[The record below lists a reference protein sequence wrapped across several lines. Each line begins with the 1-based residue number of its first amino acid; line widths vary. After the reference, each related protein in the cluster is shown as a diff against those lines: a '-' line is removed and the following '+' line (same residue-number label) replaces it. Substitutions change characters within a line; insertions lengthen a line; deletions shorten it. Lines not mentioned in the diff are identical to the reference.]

1 MNDPAGIDPPSNDFI
16 SRIKTFPWQQLEL
29 YFFLDQILIDL
40 IGKSMT
46 FAQIIKHIQDQHP
59 AVFDQLFKKS
69 KDIVDVLSKT

>member
-1 MNDPAGIDPPSNDFI
+1 MNDSAGIDPPSNEFI
-16 SRIKTFPWQQLEL
+16 NKIQTFPWQQLEL
-29 YFFLDQILIDL
+29 YFFLDQILIDQ

-46 FAQIIKHIQDQHP
+46 FVQIIKHIQDRHP